1 MTKTDFYITAFSN
14 FLLVVGYLL
23 ERVYT
28 KDEISHRF
36 GNILIIFG
44 HVAELITYLRATLE
58 DSVNFDTNQQL
69 RRMNYCFVI
78 ATIFCIIGE
87 YQELR
92 IALQK

>member
-14 FLLVVGYLL
+14 FLLAVGYLL
-23 ERVYT
+23 ERLYT

-44 HVAELITYLRATLE
+44 HVAELITYLRATVDDAE
-58 DSVNFDTNQQL
+58 QL
-69 RRMNYCFVI
+69 RKINYCFVI
-78 ATIFCIIGE
+78 ATIFSIIGE

-92 IALQK
+92 IALNI